1 MAASARKPQPQAS
14 DPALIWLVEALARWD
29 ADRDYA
35 AAQQHPIL
43 AGEAEHDPSR
53 PLRPL

>member
-14 DPALIWLVEALARWD
+14 DPALIRLVEALARWD

>member
-1 MAASARKPQPQAS
+1 MSAPVRKRQPQPS
-14 DPALIWLVEALARWD
+14 DPALIRLVEALARWD

-35 AAQQHPIL
+35 AAQKPHGL
-43 AGEAEHDPSR
+43 AGGAEHDPSR